1 MKAYSRYFFLLLVL
15 SYLSIEEVISWGEDA
30 VFPLF
35 ERSGPIFLIR
45 KITPSQRYTLM
56 AQLIFEI

>member
-30 VFPLF
+30 VRPDLLDPENHPFATIHIDGAAHFRDLNV
-35 ERSGPIFLIR
+35 GL
-45 KITPSQRYTLM
+45 
-56 AQLIFEI
+56 